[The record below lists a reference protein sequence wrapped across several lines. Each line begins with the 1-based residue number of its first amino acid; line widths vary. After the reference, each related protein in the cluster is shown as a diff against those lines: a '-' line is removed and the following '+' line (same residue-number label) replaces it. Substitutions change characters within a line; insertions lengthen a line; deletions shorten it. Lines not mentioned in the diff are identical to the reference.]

1 MKKTKGAKRGICAA
15 LSMAMLLCG
24 ISAFSV
30 SAAEPVSLLGRTWA
44 SGKGTWEQKDG
55 QLVLSESDEKKDS
68 SVFLSDLSLKPETL
82 TLEAR
87 VSGFQGQTA
96 DITNP
101 AFLLVLGADKAAGT
115 TAGQGVIDIRVQD
128 GQVAVYEWDAER
140 QKMAVAQGSVE
151 GASWRPVTYG
161 TDFTLKV
168 EIEGSLV
175 KVAIDGKAVDATW
188 TLGRYGDE
196 YEGGDFAV
204 ATWGAAGGL
213 KVESLTAQ
221 AASLES
227 EEPNEPANPENS
239 TTGEQT
245 PTTAAEVLKPVNLLK
260 ESWKSGSGVWTQKD
274 GKLVLSESD
283 KKNSGVFLTSPSV
296 GDEDLVLEA
305 KISGFKGESA
315 DITNPLVKL
324 VLGVNSVSAS
334 DPAGKGIV
342 DIRVQDGKVA
352 VYEWNEEAGK
362 PAVANGGGW
371 KDAAYGEDFTLKV
384 EMADDKVT
392 VSVDGNAVGTWTIGR
407 YGDEYKGGGF
417 AVATWGAANGLT
429 VERLEATAASLK
441 GGAGGP
447 ATGEELPVVCIL
459 LALSAAAGVAF
470 LSRKRV
476 RN

>member
-1 MKKTKGAKRGICAA
+1 M
-15 LSMAMLLCG
+15 
-24 ISAFSV
+24 
-30 SAAEPVSLLGRTWA
+30 
-44 SGKGTWEQKDG
+44 
-55 QLVLSESDEKKDS
+55 
-68 SVFLSDLSLKPETL
+68 
-82 TLEAR
+82 
-87 VSGFQGQTA
+87 
-96 DITNP
+96 
-101 AFLLVLGADKAAGT
+101 
-115 TAGQGVIDIRVQD
+115 
-128 GQVAVYEWDAER
+128 
-140 QKMAVAQGSVE
+140 
-151 GASWRPVTYG
+151 
-161 TDFTLKV
+161 
-168 EIEGSLV
+168 
-175 KVAIDGKAVDATW
+175 
-188 TLGRYGDE
+188 
-196 YEGGDFAV
+196 
-204 ATWGAAGGL
+204 
-213 KVESLTAQ
+213 
-221 AASLES
+221 
-227 EEPNEPANPENS
+227 
-239 TTGEQT
+239 
-245 PTTAAEVLKPVNLLK
+245 
-260 ESWKSGSGVWTQKD
+260 
-274 GKLVLSESD
+274 
-283 KKNSGVFLTSPSV
+283 FLTSPSV